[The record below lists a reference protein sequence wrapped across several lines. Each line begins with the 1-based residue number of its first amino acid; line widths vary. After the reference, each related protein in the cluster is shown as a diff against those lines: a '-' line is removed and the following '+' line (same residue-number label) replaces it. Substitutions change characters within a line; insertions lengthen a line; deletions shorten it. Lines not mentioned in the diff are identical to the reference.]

1 MISNEF
7 EREMPFFGGV
17 IHQFRNWMGG
27 IIGHSD
33 LALSSNDPEDMKE
46 GLNIALE
53 LSEKST
59 ELLTALSKFRNEK
72 PGTIRPGNLAEI
84 GRQVRILTDNW
95 LKENGIDVS
104 EELKPAFAE
113 KMDPAL
119 VRITLLDDI
128 RQVID
133 LIARGTTI
141 EYISGFSDNLP
152 YVGFK
157 TQIDNAGINREKPLT
172 DSIDS
177 YLRREVELG
186 ESGDYHLKLVL
197 R

>member
-1 MISNEF
+1 
-7 EREMPFFGGV
+7 MPFFGGV

-27 IIGHSD
+27 IIGYSD
-33 LALSSNDPEDMKE
+33 LALSSNDTEDMKE

-72 PGTIRPGNLAEI
+72 PGAIEPGDLAKI

-104 EELKPAFAE
+104 EELRPAFTE
-113 KMDPAL
+113 NMDPAL

-128 RQVID
+128 RQVMD
-133 LIARGTTI
+133 LIPTYSAI
-141 EYISGFSDNLP
+141 EYISGFSDNRP

-157 TQIDNAGINREKPLT
+157 TQIDNASINREKPLT

-177 YLRREVELG
+177 HLRREVELG
-186 ESGDYHLKLVL
+186 ESGYYHLKLL
-197 R
+197 PR

>member
-1 MISNEF
+1 MISNEI
-7 EREMPFFGGV
+7 EKEMPFFGGV

-27 IIGHSD
+27 IIGYSD
-33 LALSSNDPEDMKE
+33 LALSSNDTEDMKE

-72 PGTIRPGNLAEI
+72 PGAIEPGDLAKI

-104 EELKPAFAE
+104 EELRPAFTE
-113 KMDPAL
+113 NMDPAL

-128 RQVID
+128 RQVMD
-133 LIARGTTI
+133 LIPTYSAI
-141 EYISGFSDNLP
+141 EYISGFSDNRP

-157 TQIDNAGINREKPLT
+157 TQIDNASINREKPLT

-177 YLRREVELG
+177 HLRREVELG
-186 ESGDYHLKLVL
+186 ESGYYHLKLL
-197 R
+197 PR